1 MSQKMMGVVLWADLT
16 EQKAVIWCE
25 DHGELAFWHEP
36 GPSLHDGVVLDVGD
50 LVDFE
55 MSEGAQLRL
64 ARNPQRLER
73 TQFFGLVESLRE
85 AGEAPAPGVVS
96 ADAGDAR
103 IIAFPNLP
111 GRQRN
116 VA

>member
-36 GPSLHDGVVLDVGD
+36 GSGLHDGVVLDVGD
-50 LVDFE
+50 LVHFE

-64 ARNPQRLER
+64 ARNPQRLEQ
-73 TQFFGLVESLRE
+73 TQFFGLVESLKE
-85 AGEAPAPGVVS
+85 
-96 ADAGDAR
+96 AGDAPVSAVVERAGDSR
-103 IIAFPNLP
+103 IIAFPKQP
-111 GRQRN
+111 GRERN